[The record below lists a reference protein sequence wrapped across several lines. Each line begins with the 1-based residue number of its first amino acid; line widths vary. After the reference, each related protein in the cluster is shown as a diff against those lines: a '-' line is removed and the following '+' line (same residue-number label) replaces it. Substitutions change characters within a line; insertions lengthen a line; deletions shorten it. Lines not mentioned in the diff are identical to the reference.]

1 MRAKRACPKRA
12 AQRAAVRETQA
23 AAHRACCACPFAP
36 RSGTQGVNVTALREI
51 KLLMELKHPNII
63 RLIDVFPHKR
73 NLNLVRSRRA
83 RRAWRAA
90 LVATAPLRLLS
101 ICSRCLSSWKATSRL

>member
-1 MRAKRACPKRA
+1 LPCRRA
-12 AQRAAVRETQA
+12 
-23 AAHRACCACPFAP
+23 AP

-73 NLNLVRSRRA
+73 NLNLVRARSARRSPPRA
-83 RRAWRAA
+83 RLRR
-90 LVATAPLRLLS
+90 LPLTPAS
-101 ICSRCLSSWKATSRL
+101 VCRCLSSWRVTWRL

>member
-1 MRAKRACPKRA
+1 MRAGPKRA
-12 AQRAAVRETQA
+12 ALRAALPETRA
-23 AAHRACCACPFAP
+23 AAHLACCVCPFAP

-73 NLNLVRSRRA
+73 NLNLVRSRRS
-83 RRAWRAA
+83 RHAWRAA
-90 LVATAPLRLLS
+90 LVATASLKLPS
-101 ICSRCLSSWKATSRL
+101 VCSRYSSSWKATWRL